1 MRRITPYA
9 LLLPLVLAAT
19 ACAFP
24 EEVAVEDPVETSATS
39 EETTGSDPTEEA
51 DEGAGGAPGTSDQ
64 SGAPDDGD
72 TLDFEEP
79 AAFSHPV
86 GAYEEEF
93 QDGVEEDVVYTVD
106 EVTTDGA
113 GNADFTLTVE
123 VPELGRVFGLGNMSV
138 ECFFDEADT
147 PATSDDPVVEA
158 EAGAHSMDMR
168 CEAPQSARN
177 LTVVMT
183 NAEDE
188 AAWTGPLE

>member
-9 LLLPLVLAAT
+9 LLLPLVLTAA
-19 ACAFP
+19 ACASP
-24 EEVAVEDPVETSATS
+24 EEVALEDPVETSATS
-39 EETTGSDPTEEA
+39 EETTGSEPTEEA
-51 DEGAGGAPGTSDQ
+51 EEGAGGAPGTSDQ
-64 SGAPDDGD
+64 VGPPDAGD
-72 TLDFEEP
+72 TLDFGEP
-79 AAFSHPV
+79 AAFPHPV

-106 EVTTDGA
+106 DVTTDGA
-113 GNADFTLTVE
+113 GNATLTLSVE

-138 ECFFDEADT
+138 ECFFDEAGT

-158 EAGAHSMDMR
+158 EAGTHTMDMR
-168 CEAPQSARN
+168 CEAPQSAQN

-188 AAWTGPLE
+188 ATWTGPLE

>member
-1 MRRITPYA
+1 MPYA
-9 LLLPLVLAAT
+9 LLLPLVLAVA
-19 ACAFP
+19 ACASP
-24 EEVAVEDPVETSATS
+24 EEMALEDPVETSAT
-39 EETTGSDPTEEA
+39 EEESTGSAPTDEA
-51 DEGAGGAPGTSDQ
+51 DEGEGGAEDALAFG
-64 SGAPDDGD
+64 
-72 TLDFEEP
+72 EP
-79 AAFSHPV
+79 AAFPHPV

-106 EVTTDGA
+106 DVTTDGA

-123 VPELGRVFGLGNMSV
+123 MPELGRVFGLGNMSV

-158 EAGAHSMDMR
+158 EAGTHSMGMR

-177 LTVVMT
+177 LTVEMT